1 MSGFPGELMQKRT
14 AKIAALCAALLVVAC
29 DSTTEPPLGPGEV
42 RGTDGR
48 RYQLVEGQMS
58 AAADTASKWI
68 GPEGGTLEL
77 LGEARDSQQTK
88 HFIVVPEGAVQEN
101 TLFTL
106 TLASAEYLSV
116 ELRAQ
121 VQLPNGQFR
130 DIGAYGFLKRIQ
142 VFLSYAWATNLD
154 ETKSLTIL
162 WDPKNGNAHEKV
174 GGTTSRS
181 NKQVMAELG
190 HFSKYSVA
198 LD

>member
-1 MSGFPGELMQKRT
+1 MTRTT
-14 AKIAALCAALLVVAC
+14 AKIAAVCLALLAVAC
-29 DSTTEPPLGPGEV
+29 ESATEPPLGPGEV
-42 RGTDGR
+42 MGTDGR
-48 RYQLVEGQMS
+48 RYQLIEGQMS
-58 AAADTASKWI
+58 AVADTASKWI

-77 LGEARDSQQTK
+77 LGEVKDSQQTR
-88 HFIVVPEGAVQEN
+88 HFIVVPQGAVPEN

-106 TLASAEYLSV
+106 TLASDEYLSV

-121 VQLPNGQFR
+121 VQLPNGEFR

-142 VFLSYAWATNLD
+142 VFLSFAWATNLD
-154 ETKSLTIL
+154 ESKSLTIL
-162 WDPKNGNAHEKV
+162 WDPKNGRAHEKV
-174 GGTTSRS
+174 GGSVSHS